1 MDQST
6 IAQMRP
12 VLMAIAFRVCKCRL
26 DEFKAAKPTQ
36 TGSIIS
42 GPTFQAQT
50 MQSFKVTFGFY
61 DTFLCDTFGSAG
73 EIICSNSTNR

>member
-26 DEFKAAKPTQ
+26 DEFKAAKSTDWIDNHDQWPNIP
-36 TGSIIS
+36 S
-42 GPTFQAQT
+42 PNYAV
-50 MQSFKVTFGFY
+50 KV
-61 DTFLCDTFGSAG
+61 L
-73 EIICSNSTNR
+73 R